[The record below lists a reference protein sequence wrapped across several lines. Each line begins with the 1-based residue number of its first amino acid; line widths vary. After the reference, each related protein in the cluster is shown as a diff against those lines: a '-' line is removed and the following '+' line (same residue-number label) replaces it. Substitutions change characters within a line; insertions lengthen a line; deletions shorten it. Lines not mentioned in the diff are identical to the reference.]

1 MTLTSPPMPSGPGGK
16 GDRTR
21 RHNLSRVLT
30 LLHRGAQLR
39 SQLTS
44 QTGLNRST
52 IAALVAEL
60 TELGLAYE
68 SEPDP
73 TRQVGRPSPMV
84 NADARTVGIAVNPE
98 IDAITIGVVG
108 LDGTLLKRIRY
119 ETESPSTVAEFVKI
133 SSVIIESLKGEYEA
147 AGRIVGIGV
156 AVPGLVQ
163 VDDGLVRWAP
173 HLGWR
178 DAPVS
183 QLLAA
188 ATGYPVWTAN
198 DASVGALAEHIYGA
212 GRGIADLIYLN
223 GGASGIGG
231 GIISDG
237 RPLAGRAGYAGEFG
251 HVRVVNNA
259 SDGDTREEG
268 SLETEVNRA
277 DLLQALGLTNV
288 DSETFDDA
296 LKGSN
301 DPEVSALVRR
311 QLLSLGTSL
320 RNAVNVLN
328 PEVTTLGGFLS
339 SIFLA
344 DPEFLIERVRAQAL
358 EASFESVK
366 ILPAQLG
373 ADLLMIGASE
383 LAFAPLLEDPAA
395 FCTELADSMD
405 QSGEPAGSQ
414 RL

>member
-1 MTLTSPPMPSGPGGK
+1 MNQNPPPAPSGTGGK

-30 LLHRGAQLR
+30 LLHRGAQPR
-39 SQLTS
+39 SQLTA

-52 IAALVAEL
+52 IAALVTEL

-84 NADARTVGIAVNPE
+84 NADARTVAIAVNPE
-98 IDAITIGVVG
+98 VDAITIGVVG

-119 ETESPSTVAEFVKI
+119 ETEVSPTVAEFVRI
-133 SSVIIESLKGEYEA
+133 TSVVIESLRGEYES
-147 AGRIVGIGV
+147 AGRVIGIGV
-156 AVPGLVQ
+156 AVPGLVR

-173 HLGWR
+173 HLQWR
-178 DAPVS
+178 DEPVS

-198 DASVGALAEHIYGA
+198 DASVGAFAEHIYGA
-212 GRGIADLIYLN
+212 ARGIDDLIYLN

-237 RPLAGRAGYAGEFG
+237 RPLTGRAGYAGEFG
-251 HVRVVNNA
+251 HVRVENGA
-259 SDGDTREEG
+259 AEKGTRDEG

-277 DLLQALGLTNV
+277 DLLQAVGLTNA
-288 DSETFDDA
+288 DAETLDA
-296 LKGSN
+296 ALREST
-301 DPEVSALVRR
+301 DPAVSALVRR

-328 PEVTTLGGFLS
+328 PEVIVLGGFLA
-339 SIFLA
+339 SIFLT
-344 DPEFLIERVRAQAL
+344 DPDFLIERVRSQAL
-358 EASFESVK
+358 EASFEGVK

-373 ADLLMIGASE
+373 ADLLMIGAAE
-383 LAFAPLLEDPAA
+383 LAFAALLDDP
-395 FCTELADSMD
+395 TTL
-405 QSGEPAGSQ
+405 
-414 RL
+414 

>member
-1 MTLTSPPMPSGPGGK
+1 VNQNPPPAPSGTGGK

-30 LLHRGAQLR
+30 LLHRGAQPR
-39 SQLTS
+39 SQLTA

-52 IAALVAEL
+52 IAALVTEL

-84 NADARTVGIAVNPE
+84 NADARTVAIAVNPE
-98 IDAITIGVVG
+98 VDAITIGVVG
-108 LDGTLLKRIRY
+108 LDGALLKRIRY
-119 ETESPSTVAEFVKI
+119 ETEVSPTVAEFVKI
-133 SSVIIESLKGEYEA
+133 TSVIIESLRGEYES
-147 AGRIVGIGV
+147 AGRVIGIGV
-156 AVPGLVQ
+156 AVPGLVR

-173 HLGWR
+173 HLLWR
-178 DAPVS
+178 DEPVS
-183 QLLAA
+183 QLLTA

-198 DASVGALAEHIYGA
+198 DASVGAFAEHIYGA
-212 GRGIADLIYLN
+212 ARGIDDLIYLN

-237 RPLAGRAGYAGEFG
+237 RPLTGRAGYAGEFG
-251 HVRVVNNA
+251 HVRVENGA
-259 SDGDTREEG
+259 AEKGTREEG

-277 DLLQALGLTNV
+277 DLLQAVGLTNA
-288 DSETFDDA
+288 DAETLDA
-296 LKGSN
+296 ALREST
-301 DPEVSALVRR
+301 DPAVSALVRR

-328 PEVTTLGGFLS
+328 PEVIVLGGFLA
-339 SIFLA
+339 SIFLT
-344 DPEFLIERVRAQAL
+344 DPDFLIERVRSQAL
-358 EASFESVK
+358 EASFEGVK

-373 ADLLMIGASE
+373 ADLLMIGAAE
-383 LAFAPLLEDPAA
+383 LAFAALLDDP
-395 FCTELADSMD
+395 TTL
-405 QSGEPAGSQ
+405 
-414 RL
+414 

>member
-1 MTLTSPPMPSGPGGK
+1 MNQNPPPAPSGTGGK

-30 LLHRGAQLR
+30 LLHRGAQPR
-39 SQLTS
+39 SQLTA

-52 IAALVAEL
+52 IAALVTEL

-84 NADARTVGIAVNPE
+84 NADARTVAIAVNPE
-98 IDAITIGVVG
+98 VDAITIGVVG

-119 ETESPSTVAEFVKI
+119 ETEVSPTVAEFVKI
-133 SSVIIESLKGEYEA
+133 TSVIIESLRGEYES
-147 AGRIVGIGV
+147 AGRVIGIGV
-156 AVPGLVQ
+156 AVPGLVR

-173 HLGWR
+173 HLLWR
-178 DAPVS
+178 DEPVS
-183 QLLAA
+183 QLLTA

-198 DASVGALAEHIYGA
+198 DASVGAFAEHIYGA
-212 GRGIADLIYLN
+212 ARGIDDLIYLN

-237 RPLAGRAGYAGEFG
+237 RPLTGRAGYAGEFG
-251 HVRVVNNA
+251 HVRVENGA
-259 SDGDTREEG
+259 AEKGTREEG

-277 DLLQALGLTNV
+277 DLLQAVGLTNA
-288 DSETFDDA
+288 DAETLDA
-296 LKGSN
+296 ALREST
-301 DPEVSALVRR
+301 DPAVSALVRR

-328 PEVTTLGGFLS
+328 PEVIVLGGFLA
-339 SIFLA
+339 SIFLT
-344 DPEFLIERVRAQAL
+344 DPDFLIERVRSQAL
-358 EASFESVK
+358 EASFEGVK

-373 ADLLMIGASE
+373 ADLLMIGAAE
-383 LAFAPLLEDPAA
+383 LAFAALLDDP
-395 FCTELADSMD
+395 TTL
-405 QSGEPAGSQ
+405 
-414 RL
+414 

>member
-1 MTLTSPPMPSGPGGK
+1 MNQNPPPAPSGTGGK

-30 LLHRGAQLR
+30 LLHRGAQPR
-39 SQLTS
+39 SQLTA

-52 IAALVAEL
+52 IAALVTEL

-84 NADARTVGIAVNPE
+84 NAEARTVAIAVNPE
-98 IDAITIGVVG
+98 VDAITIGVVG

-119 ETESPSTVAEFVKI
+119 ETEVSPTVAEFVKI
-133 SSVIIESLKGEYEA
+133 TSVIIESLRGEYES
-147 AGRIVGIGV
+147 AGRVIGIGV
-156 AVPGLVQ
+156 AVPGLVR

-173 HLGWR
+173 HLLWR
-178 DAPVS
+178 DEPVS

-198 DASVGALAEHIYGA
+198 DASVGAFAEHIYGA
-212 GRGIADLIYLN
+212 ARGIDDLIYLN

-237 RPLAGRAGYAGEFG
+237 RPLTGRAGYAGEFG
-251 HVRVVNNA
+251 HVRVENGA
-259 SDGDTREEG
+259 AEKGTREEG

-277 DLLQALGLTNV
+277 DLLQAVGLTNA
-288 DSETFDDA
+288 DAETLDA
-296 LKGSN
+296 ALREST
-301 DPEVSALVRR
+301 DPAVSALVRR

-328 PEVTTLGGFLS
+328 PEVIVLGGFLA
-339 SIFLA
+339 SIFLT
-344 DPEFLIERVRAQAL
+344 DPDFLIERVRSQAL
-358 EASFESVK
+358 EASFEGVK

-373 ADLLMIGASE
+373 ADLLMIGAAE
-383 LAFAPLLEDPAA
+383 LAFAALLDDP
-395 FCTELADSMD
+395 TTL
-405 QSGEPAGSQ
+405 
-414 RL
+414 

>member
-1 MTLTSPPMPSGPGGK
+1 M
-16 GDRTR
+16 
-21 RHNLSRVLT
+21 LT
-30 LLHRGAQLR
+30 LLHRGAQPR
-39 SQLTS
+39 SQLTA

-52 IAALVAEL
+52 IAALVTEL

-84 NADARTVGIAVNPE
+84 NADARTVAIAVNPE
-98 IDAITIGVVG
+98 VDAITIGVVG

-119 ETESPSTVAEFVKI
+119 ETEMSPTVAEFVRI
-133 SSVIIESLKGEYEA
+133 TSVVIESLRGEYES
-147 AGRIVGIGV
+147 AGRVIGIGV
-156 AVPGLVQ
+156 AVPGLVR

-173 HLGWR
+173 HLQWR
-178 DAPVS
+178 DEPVS

-198 DASVGALAEHIYGA
+198 DASVGAFAEHIYGA
-212 GRGIADLIYLN
+212 ARGIDDLIYLN

-237 RPLAGRAGYAGEFG
+237 RPLTGRAGYAGEFG
-251 HVRVVNNA
+251 HVRVENGA
-259 SDGDTREEG
+259 AEKGTRDEG

-277 DLLQALGLTNV
+277 DLLQAVGLTNA
-288 DSETFDDA
+288 DAETLDA
-296 LKGSN
+296 ALREST
-301 DPEVSALVRR
+301 DPAVSALVRR

-328 PEVTTLGGFLS
+328 PEVIVLGGFLA
-339 SIFLA
+339 SIFLT
-344 DPEFLIERVRAQAL
+344 DPDFLIERVRSQAL
-358 EASFESVK
+358 EASFEGVK

-373 ADLLMIGASE
+373 ADLLMIGAAE
-383 LAFAPLLEDPAA
+383 LAFAALLDDP
-395 FCTELADSMD
+395 TTL
-405 QSGEPAGSQ
+405 
-414 RL
+414 

>member
-1 MTLTSPPMPSGPGGK
+1 MNQNPPPAPSGTGGK

-30 LLHRGAQLR
+30 LLHRGAQPR
-39 SQLTS
+39 SQLTA

-52 IAALVAEL
+52 IAALVTEL

-84 NADARTVGIAVNPE
+84 NADARTVAIAVNPE
-98 IDAITIGVVG
+98 VDAITIGVVG
-108 LDGTLLKRIRY
+108 LDGALLKRIRY
-119 ETESPSTVAEFVKI
+119 ETEVSPTVAEFVKI
-133 SSVIIESLKGEYEA
+133 TSVIIESLRGEYES
-147 AGRIVGIGV
+147 AGRVIGIGV
-156 AVPGLVQ
+156 AVPGLVR

-173 HLGWR
+173 HLLRR
-178 DAPVS
+178 DEPVS
-183 QLLAA
+183 QLLTA

-198 DASVGALAEHIYGA
+198 DASVGAFAEHIYGA
-212 GRGIADLIYLN
+212 ARGIDDLIYLN

-237 RPLAGRAGYAGEFG
+237 RPLTGRAGYAGEFG
-251 HVRVVNNA
+251 HVRVENGA
-259 SDGDTREEG
+259 AEKGTREEG

-277 DLLQALGLTNV
+277 DLLQAVGLTNA
-288 DSETFDDA
+288 DAETLDA
-296 LKGSN
+296 ALREST
-301 DPEVSALVRR
+301 DPAVSALVRR

-328 PEVTTLGGFLS
+328 PEVIVLGGFLA
-339 SIFLA
+339 SIFLT
-344 DPEFLIERVRAQAL
+344 DPDFLIERVRSQAL
-358 EASFESVK
+358 EASFEGVK

-373 ADLLMIGASE
+373 ADLLMIGAAE
-383 LAFAPLLEDPAA
+383 LAFAALLDDP
-395 FCTELADSMD
+395 TTL
-405 QSGEPAGSQ
+405 
-414 RL
+414 

>member
-1 MTLTSPPMPSGPGGK
+1 MNQNPPPAPSGTGGK

-30 LLHRGAQLR
+30 LLHRGAQPR
-39 SQLTS
+39 SQLTA

-52 IAALVAEL
+52 IAALVTEL

-84 NADARTVGIAVNPE
+84 NADARTVAIAVNPE
-98 IDAITIGVVG
+98 VDAITIGVVG

-119 ETESPSTVAEFVKI
+119 ETEVSPTVAEFVKI
-133 SSVIIESLKGEYEA
+133 TSVIIESLRGEYES
-147 AGRIVGIGV
+147 AGRVIGIGV
-156 AVPGLVQ
+156 AVPGLVR

-173 HLGWR
+173 HLLWR
-178 DAPVS
+178 DEPVS

-198 DASVGALAEHIYGA
+198 DASVGAFAEHIYGA
-212 GRGIADLIYLN
+212 ARGIDDLIYLN

-237 RPLAGRAGYAGEFG
+237 RPLTGRAGYAGEFG
-251 HVRVVNNA
+251 HVRVENGA
-259 SDGDTREEG
+259 AEKGTREEG

-277 DLLQALGLTNV
+277 DLLQAVGLTNA
-288 DSETFDDA
+288 DAETLDA
-296 LKGSN
+296 ALREST
-301 DPEVSALVRR
+301 DPAVSALVRR

-328 PEVTTLGGFLS
+328 PEVIVLGGFLA
-339 SIFLA
+339 SIFLT
-344 DPEFLIERVRAQAL
+344 DPDFLIERVRSQAL
-358 EASFESVK
+358 EASFEGVK

-373 ADLLMIGASE
+373 ADLLMIGAAE
-383 LAFAPLLEDPAA
+383 LAFAALLDDP
-395 FCTELADSMD
+395 TTL
-405 QSGEPAGSQ
+405 
-414 RL
+414 

>member
-1 MTLTSPPMPSGPGGK
+1 MNRISPPSSSGTGGRS
-16 GDRTR
+16 DRTR

-44 QTGLNRST
+44 QTSLNRST
-52 IAALVAEL
+52 IAALVTEL
-60 TELGLAYE
+60 TDLGLAYE

-73 TRQVGRPSPMV
+73 TRQVGRPSAMV
-84 NADARTVGIAVNPE
+84 NADARTVAIAVNPE
-98 IDAITIGVVG
+98 VDAITIGVVG
-108 LDGTLLKRIRY
+108 LDGALLKRIRY

-147 AGRIVGIGV
+147 VGRVVGIGV
-156 AVPGLVQ
+156 AVPGSVRIE
-163 VDDGLVRWAP
+163 DGLVRWAP

-178 DAPVS
+178 DEPIS

-198 DASVGALAEHIYGA
+198 DASMGALAEHIYGA
-212 GRGIADLIYLN
+212 GRGISDLIYLN
-223 GGASGIGG
+223 GGASGVGG

-237 RPLAGRAGYAGEFG
+237 RPLVGRAGYAGEFG
-251 HVRVVNNA
+251 HVRVVSSA
-259 SDGDTREEG
+259 TETGTREEG

-277 DLLQALGLTNV
+277 DLLHALGLTTA
-288 DSETFDDA
+288 DAETLDA
-296 LKGSN
+296 ALRAST
-301 DPEVSALVRR
+301 DPAVSALVRR

-328 PEVTTLGGFLS
+328 PEVIVLGGFLS

-344 DPEFLIERVRAQAL
+344 DPEFLIESVRSQSL
-358 EASFESVK
+358 EASFEGVQ
-366 ILPAQLG
+366 IVPAQLG
-373 ADLLMIGASE
+373 ADLLMIGAGE
-383 LAFAPLLEDPAA
+383 LAFAPLLRDPST
-395 FCTELADSMD
+395 FCAESADVREN
-405 QSGEPAGSQ
+405 GRVEVV
-414 RL
+414 R

>member
-1 MTLTSPPMPSGPGGK
+1 MNQNPPPAPSGTGGK

-30 LLHRGAQLR
+30 LLHRGAQPR
-39 SQLTS
+39 SQLTA

-52 IAALVAEL
+52 IAALVTEL

-84 NADARTVGIAVNPE
+84 NADARTVAIAVNPE
-98 IDAITIGVVG
+98 VDAITIGVVG
-108 LDGTLLKRIRY
+108 LDGALLKRIRY
-119 ETESPSTVAEFVKI
+119 ETEVSPTVAEFVKI
-133 SSVIIESLKGEYEA
+133 TSVIIESLRGEYES
-147 AGRIVGIGV
+147 AGRVIGIGV
-156 AVPGLVQ
+156 AVPGLVR

-173 HLGWR
+173 HLLWR
-178 DAPVS
+178 DEPVS

-198 DASVGALAEHIYGA
+198 DASVGAFAEHIYGA
-212 GRGIADLIYLN
+212 ARGIDDLIYLN

-237 RPLAGRAGYAGEFG
+237 RPLTGRAGYAGEFG
-251 HVRVVNNA
+251 HVRVENGA
-259 SDGDTREEG
+259 AEKGTREEG

-277 DLLQALGLTNV
+277 DLLQAVGLTNA
-288 DSETFDDA
+288 DAETLDA
-296 LKGSN
+296 ALREST
-301 DPEVSALVRR
+301 DPAVSALVRR

-328 PEVTTLGGFLS
+328 PEVIVLGGFLA
-339 SIFLA
+339 SIFLT
-344 DPEFLIERVRAQAL
+344 DPDFLIERVRSQAL
-358 EASFESVK
+358 EASFEGVK

-373 ADLLMIGASE
+373 ADLLMIGAAE
-383 LAFAPLLEDPAA
+383 LAFAALLDDP
-395 FCTELADSMD
+395 TTL
-405 QSGEPAGSQ
+405 
-414 RL
+414 

>member
-1 MTLTSPPMPSGPGGK
+1 MNQNPPPAPSGTGGK

-30 LLHRGAQLR
+30 LLHRGAQPR
-39 SQLTS
+39 SQLTA

-52 IAALVAEL
+52 IAALVTEL

-84 NADARTVGIAVNPE
+84 NADARTVAIAVNPE
-98 IDAITIGVVG
+98 VDAITIGVVG
-108 LDGTLLKRIRY
+108 LDGALLKRIRY
-119 ETESPSTVAEFVKI
+119 ETEVSPTVAEFVKI
-133 SSVIIESLKGEYEA
+133 TSVIIESLRGEYES
-147 AGRIVGIGV
+147 AGRVIGIGV
-156 AVPGLVQ
+156 AVPGLVR

-173 HLGWR
+173 HLLWR
-178 DAPVS
+178 DEPVS
-183 QLLAA
+183 QLLTA

-198 DASVGALAEHIYGA
+198 DASVGAFAEHIYGA
-212 GRGIADLIYLN
+212 ARGIDDLIYLN

-237 RPLAGRAGYAGEFG
+237 RPLTGRAGYAGEFG
-251 HVRVVNNA
+251 HVRVENGA
-259 SDGDTREEG
+259 AEKGTREEG

-277 DLLQALGLTNV
+277 DLLQAVGLTNA
-288 DSETFDDA
+288 DAETLDA
-296 LKGSN
+296 ALREST
-301 DPEVSALVRR
+301 DPAVSALVRC

-328 PEVTTLGGFLS
+328 PEVIVLGGFLA
-339 SIFLA
+339 SIFLT
-344 DPEFLIERVRAQAL
+344 DPDFLIERVRSQAL
-358 EASFESVK
+358 EASFEGVK

-373 ADLLMIGASE
+373 ADLLMIGAAE
-383 LAFAPLLEDPAA
+383 LAFAALLDDP
-395 FCTELADSMD
+395 TTL
-405 QSGEPAGSQ
+405 
-414 RL
+414 

>member
-1 MTLTSPPMPSGPGGK
+1 MNQNPPPAPSGTGGK

-30 LLHRGAQLR
+30 LLHRGAQPR
-39 SQLTS
+39 SQLTA

-52 IAALVAEL
+52 IAALVTEL

-84 NADARTVGIAVNPE
+84 NADARTVAIAVNPE
-98 IDAITIGVVG
+98 VDAITIGVVG
-108 LDGTLLKRIRY
+108 LDGALLKRIRY
-119 ETESPSTVAEFVKI
+119 ETEMSPTVAEFVRI
-133 SSVIIESLKGEYEA
+133 TSVVIESLRGEYES
-147 AGRIVGIGV
+147 AGRVIGIGV
-156 AVPGLVQ
+156 AVPGLVR

-173 HLGWR
+173 HLQWR
-178 DAPVS
+178 DEPVS

-198 DASVGALAEHIYGA
+198 DASVGAFAEHIYGA
-212 GRGIADLIYLN
+212 ARGIDDLIYLN

-237 RPLAGRAGYAGEFG
+237 RPLTGRAGYAGEFG
-251 HVRVVNNA
+251 HVRVENGA
-259 SDGDTREEG
+259 AEKGTRDEG

-277 DLLQALGLTNV
+277 DLLQAVGLTNA
-288 DSETFDDA
+288 DAETLDA
-296 LKGSN
+296 ALREST
-301 DPEVSALVRR
+301 DPAVSALVRR

-328 PEVTTLGGFLS
+328 PEVIVLGGFLA
-339 SIFLA
+339 SIFLT
-344 DPEFLIERVRAQAL
+344 DPDFLIERVRSQAL
-358 EASFESVK
+358 EASFEGVK

-373 ADLLMIGASE
+373 ADLLMIGAAE
-383 LAFAPLLEDPAA
+383 LAFAALLDDP
-395 FCTELADSMD
+395 TTL
-405 QSGEPAGSQ
+405 
-414 RL
+414 

>member
-1 MTLTSPPMPSGPGGK
+1 MNSNSLPPSSGTGGK

-60 TELGLAYE
+60 SELGLAYE

-84 NADARTVGIAVNPE
+84 NADARTVAIAINPE
-98 IDAITIGVVG
+98 VDAITVGVVG

-119 ETESPSTVAEFVKI
+119 ETDTPSTVTEFVKI
-133 SSVIIESLKGEYEA
+133 SSVIIESLKGGYET
-147 AGRIVGIGV
+147 AGRVVGIGV
-156 AVPGLVQ
+156 AAPGLVR
-163 VDDGLVRWAP
+163 VEDGLVRWAP
-173 HLGWR
+173 HLEWR
-178 DAPVS
+178 DEPVS

-212 GRGIADLIYLN
+212 GRGISDLIYLN

-231 GIISDG
+231 GIISG
-237 RPLAGRAGYAGEFG
+237 GLPLTGRAGYAGEFG
-251 HVRVVNNA
+251 HVRVVNSA
-259 SDGDTREEG
+259 TETGTREEG
-268 SLETEVNRA
+268 TLETEVNRA
-277 DLLQALGLTNV
+277 DLVHALGLTNV
-288 DSETFDDA
+288 DSETFDAA
-296 LKGSN
+296 LREST
-301 DPEVSALVRR
+301 DPVVSALVRR

-328 PEVTTLGGFLS
+328 PEVIVLGGFLA
-339 SIFLA
+339 SIFSA
-344 DPEFLIERVRAQAL
+344 DPEFLIERVGSQAL
-358 EASFESVK
+358 EASFEGVK
-366 ILPAQLG
+366 IVPAQLG
-373 ADLLMIGASE
+373 ADLLMIGAAE
-383 LAFAPLLEDPAA
+383 LAFAPLLDDPSAV
-395 FCTELADSMD
+395 
-405 QSGEPAGSQ
+405 
-414 RL
+414 

>member
-1 MTLTSPPMPSGPGGK
+1 MNQNPPPAPSGTGGK

-30 LLHRGAQLR
+30 LLHRGAQPR
-39 SQLTS
+39 SQLTA

-52 IAALVAEL
+52 IAALVTEL

-84 NADARTVGIAVNPE
+84 NADARTVAIAVNPE
-98 IDAITIGVVG
+98 VDAITIGVVG

-119 ETESPSTVAEFVKI
+119 ETEMSPTVAEFVRI
-133 SSVIIESLKGEYEA
+133 TSVVIESLRGEYES
-147 AGRIVGIGV
+147 AGRVIGIGV
-156 AVPGLVQ
+156 AVPGLVR

-173 HLGWR
+173 HLQWR
-178 DAPVS
+178 DEPVS

-198 DASVGALAEHIYGA
+198 DASVGAFAEHIYGA
-212 GRGIADLIYLN
+212 ARGIDDLIYLN

-237 RPLAGRAGYAGEFG
+237 RPLTGRAGYAGEFG
-251 HVRVVNNA
+251 HVRVENGA
-259 SDGDTREEG
+259 AEKGTRDEG

-277 DLLQALGLTNV
+277 DLLQAVGLTNA
-288 DSETFDDA
+288 DAETLDA
-296 LKGSN
+296 ALREST
-301 DPEVSALVRR
+301 DPAVSALVRR

-328 PEVTTLGGFLS
+328 PEVIVLGGFLA
-339 SIFLA
+339 SIFLT
-344 DPEFLIERVRAQAL
+344 DPDFLIERVRSQAL
-358 EASFESVK
+358 EASFEGVK

-373 ADLLMIGASE
+373 ADLLMIGAAE
-383 LAFAPLLEDPAA
+383 LAFAALLDDP
-395 FCTELADSMD
+395 TTL
-405 QSGEPAGSQ
+405 
-414 RL
+414 